1 MFALSLVMD
10 SERENKRVITP
21 TAGGPIFTGV
31 IPGCRFIIGD
41 SLHELR
47 KHEPQSVHQIVAS
60 PPYWPAKRSW
70 NCTIGFEETL
80 EEYLQNLVAIFHEAR
95 RVLRD
100 DGTLWVIIGDS
111 YTKSGGT
118 WHGDPKQ
125 PAIAGVKPPDS
136 TYLLPA
142 GNLLF
147 IPERLA
153 MALQHDGWICRS
165 RVIWQKT
172 AYHPESVT
180 NRPTTD
186 YEMVLILAKQ
196 SRHYYYDADVIRTPQ
211 KYREPAKLKRS
222 WNERPSEEG
231 TSSNTSAHDQ
241 GRTRERFWPNPLGR
255 NAGCVWLIRPSSE
268 YHGSHSATMSIE
280 LAERCILVGC
290 PENGIVLDC
299 FGGAGTTALAARKLG
314 RRAISIEIDPKYAQE
329 ARHRVAKELGIG
341 GIAEAAD

>member
-1 MFALSLVMD
+1 MSAIKPRQFLDLTAARLRSMEAEIAPVGTKLVEQDIAARRLEADIGWEFAQLVDQIETAVKAIGSTVPEWCKKTVKVSSTTMNRRRRLYKCWPEYEAKRRQLGDCGYSGLMFALSLVMD

-70 NCTIGFEETL
+70 TCTIGFEKTL

-100 DGTLWVIIGDS
+100 DGTLWVNIGDS

-147 IPERLA
+147 VPERLA
-153 MALQHDGWICRS
+153 MAL
-165 RVIWQKT
+165 
-172 AYHPESVT
+172 
-180 NRPTTD
+180 
-186 YEMVLILAKQ
+186 
-196 SRHYYYDADVIRTPQ
+196 
-211 KYREPAKLKRS
+211 
-222 WNERPSEEG
+222 
-231 TSSNTSAHDQ
+231 
-241 GRTRERFWPNPLGR
+241 
-255 NAGCVWLIRPSSE
+255 
-268 YHGSHSATMSIE
+268 
-280 LAERCILVGC
+280 
-290 PENGIVLDC
+290 
-299 FGGAGTTALAARKLG
+299 
-314 RRAISIEIDPKYAQE
+314 
-329 ARHRVAKELGIG
+329 
-341 GIAEAAD
+341 